1 MKWTLTQ
8 IKRGK
13 LTVTLVIFLS
23 LLNDRGRLSRLFFFL
38 SHSLTLIVF
47 ETLEY
52 VVSFA
57 CFESWLRIGLLLSES
72 FWRVC
77 NNRSPLGGLWWRKK
91 ESSWLSI
98 LSSESSMGRH
108 MLLSHWP
115 FFPQSKKKLRGVE
128 LNCLYCFA
136 DTGPLMLM
144 VGNPEKEPK
153 IKWAYKK
160 RTANK
165 QWTVTFTYFD
175 NFDHFFFSCQDGEK
189 MEFWFLSFFG
199 HQDQSFD
206 VSPSAFYSFLQT
218 FEEEKNWARLQLYLL
233 FILLWLMLIAPR
245 TFLQRGNTL
254 VFGSSE
260 KW

>member
-1 MKWTLTQ
+1 
-8 IKRGK
+8 
-13 LTVTLVIFLS
+13 
-23 LLNDRGRLSRLFFFL
+23 
-38 SHSLTLIVF
+38 
-47 ETLEY
+47 
-52 VVSFA
+52 
-57 CFESWLRIGLLLSES
+57 
-72 FWRVC
+72 
-77 NNRSPLGGLWWRKK
+77 
-91 ESSWLSI
+91 
-98 LSSESSMGRH
+98 MGRH

-206 VSPSAFYSFLQT
+206 VSPSAFYSF
-218 FEEEKNWARLQLYLL
+218 FANFWGGEELGKTTTLSSFYSLVTDVDSTKN
-233 FILLWLMLIAPR
+233 F
-245 TFLQRGNTL
+245 
-254 VFGSSE
+254 SSE
-260 KW
+260 GKHISIWFKWKVIRSEGKNTTSTQ